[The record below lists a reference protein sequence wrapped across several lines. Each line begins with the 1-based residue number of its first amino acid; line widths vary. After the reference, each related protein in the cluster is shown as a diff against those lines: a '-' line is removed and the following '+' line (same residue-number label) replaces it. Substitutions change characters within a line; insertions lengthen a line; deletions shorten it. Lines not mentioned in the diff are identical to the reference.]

1 MRLFLLP
8 ISTRRSLIY
17 CEKLHEKAPKDR
29 SIIDK
34 VSIKA
39 NETWAAWEK
48 DTKAIWDWKKKVTFY
63 GNHALKR
70 IPYEEWGL
78 KTLPALTAA
87 RKKSIMEGKEKY
99 EVMFPGMYLKQ
110 EKLPG
115 ILEKLAK
122 ERQLM
127 HRSKLIWSVV
137 IMPFTAPFML
147 VPVVPNL
154 PFFYVLYRA
163 YSHWKALSGSKH
175 LEFLLKHNLP
185 TPTPS
190 WALDEVYTAGLMYP
204 TRALSRAAPRPTKEQ
219 AEEVAKVVHQQT
231 NNDTEDVMVLQRWNG
246 KLIAEQFQ
254 LPDMEV
260 EIERAVE
267 QVEKS
272 IKSKEELMEEKL
284 ELEKAAGNNGERAKD
299 ALPDHITEKI
309 HEQAEHVADQAK
321 KEAESGVR
329 EAKKKVDADDAKKPN
344 METRGS

>member
-17 CEKLHEKAPKDR
+17 CEKLHEKAPADR
-29 SIIDK
+29 NIIDK

-48 DTKAIWDWKKKVTFY
+48 DQKAVWNWKHKVTFY
-63 GNHALKR
+63 GNQALSR
-70 IPYEEWGL
+70 IPYEEWAL
-78 KTLPALTAA
+78 KTLPALTAK
-87 RKKSIMEGKEKY
+87 RKQNIIEGKEKY
-99 EVMFPGMYLKQ
+99 ELMFPGRYLKQ
-110 EKLPG
+110 ERLPG
-115 ILEKLAK
+115 LLEKLAK
-122 ERQLM
+122 ERQGM
-127 HRSKLIWSVV
+127 HRTKLMWSII

-163 YSHWKALSGSKH
+163 YSHWKAFSGSKH
-175 LEFLLKHNLP
+175 LEFLLKHNQP

-190 WALDEVYTAGLMYP
+190 WALDELYTAGLMYP
-204 TRALSRAAPRPTKEQ
+204 TRPLSRAAPRPTEAQ
-219 AEEVAKVVHQQT
+219 AEDVSRVVHEQT

-267 QVEKS
+267 QVEKD
-272 IKSKEELMEEKL
+272 IKSKEKL
-284 ELEKAAGNNGERAKD
+284 LEDKLKMEKATGNDGERAAD
-299 ALPDHITEKI
+299 TLPEHITEKI
-309 HEQAEHVADQAK
+309 HAEAEHVADQAK
-321 KEAESGVR
+321 KQTERTVE
-329 EAKKKVDADDAKKPN
+329 KKEEEIEQKTKQKAI
-344 METRGS
+344 R

>member
-29 SIIDK
+29 SILDK
-34 VSIKA
+34 VTIKA

-48 DTKAIWDWKKKVTFY
+48 DDKAIGNWKKKVTFY

-78 KTLPALTAA
+78 KTLPTLTAQ
-87 RKKSIMEGKEKY
+87 RKQSIVDGKEKY

-127 HRSKLIWSVV
+127 HRSKLMWSII

-147 VPVVPNL
+147 IPVIPNL

-163 YSHWKALSGSKH
+163 YSHWKALTGSKH

-204 TRALSRAAPRPTKEQ
+204 TRQLSRAAPRPTTDQ
-219 AEEVAKVVHQQT
+219 AEEVARVVHQQT

-284 ELEKAAGNNGERAKD
+284 ELEKATGNSGERAKD
-299 ALPDHITEKI
+299 LLPDNITEKI
-309 HEQAEHVADQAK
+309 HVEAEHVAKQAK
-321 KEAESGVR
+321 KQAENGVE
-329 EAKKKVDADDAKKPN
+329 EAKKDIAEKK
-344 METRGS
+344 EEKIGS

>member
-17 CEKLHEKAPKDR
+17 CERVHEKAPKDR
-29 SIIDK
+29 SIIDR
-34 VSIKA
+34 VTIKA

-48 DTKAIWDWKKKVTFY
+48 DEKAVGNWKKKVTFY
-63 GNHALKR
+63 GNQALKR

-78 KTLPALTAA
+78 KTLPSLTAA
-87 RKKSIMEGKEKY
+87 RKQSILEGKEKH
-99 EVMFPGMYLKQ
+99 ELLFPGKYLKQ

-115 ILEKLAK
+115 VLHALAK

-127 HRSKLIWSVV
+127 HKSKLTWSII

-147 VPVVPNL
+147 VPVIPNL

-163 YSHWKALSGSKH
+163 YSHWTALKGSQY

-190 WALDEVYTAGLMYP
+190 SALDEVYTAGLMYP
-204 TRALSRAAPRPTKEQ
+204 TRLLSRAAPKPTEAQ
-219 AEEVAKVVHQQT
+219 ADEVANVVHKQT
-231 NNDTEDVMVLQRWNG
+231 SNETKDVMVLQRWNG

-267 QVEKS
+267 QVENS
-272 IKSKEELMEEKL
+272 IKSKEELMEEKI
-284 ELEKAAGNNGERAKD
+284 ELEKATGSDGKRAKD
-299 ALPDHITEKI
+299 LLPEHITEKI
-309 HEQAEHVADQAK
+309 HMQAQHIAEHAK
-321 KEAESGVR
+321 QQAESGVK
-329 EAKKKVDADDAKKPN
+329 EAKKAN
-344 METRGS
+344 

>member
-17 CEKLHEKAPKDR
+17 CERVHEKAPKDR

-34 VSIKA
+34 VTIKA
-39 NETWAAWEK
+39 NETWSAWEK
-48 DTKAIWDWKKKVTFY
+48 DDKAVGNWKKKVTFY

-78 KTLPALTAA
+78 KTLPSLTAQ
-87 RKKSIMEGKEKY
+87 RKQSILEGKEKY
-99 EVMFPGMYLKQ
+99 EVLFPGRYMKQ

-115 ILEKLAK
+115 VLQALAK

-127 HRSKLIWSVV
+127 HQSKLMWSII

-147 VPVVPNL
+147 IPVIPNL

-163 YSHWKALSGSKH
+163 YSHWTALKGSKY

-204 TRALSRAAPRPTKEQ
+204 TRQLSRAAPKPTEAQ
-219 AEEVAKVVHQQT
+219 ADEVSGVVHKQT
-231 NNDTEDVMVLQRWNG
+231 NNETKDVMVLQRWNG

-267 QVEKS
+267 QVENS
-272 IKSKEELMEEKL
+272 IKSKDELMEEKL
-284 ELEKAAGNNGERAKD
+284 ELEKATGSDGKRAKD
-299 ALPDHITEKI
+299 TLPEHVTEKI
-309 HEQAEHVADQAK
+309 HEEAEHIAQ
-321 KEAESGVR
+321 
-329 EAKKKVDADDAKKPN
+329 EAKKQAESVAKEAKKDN
-344 METRGS
+344 